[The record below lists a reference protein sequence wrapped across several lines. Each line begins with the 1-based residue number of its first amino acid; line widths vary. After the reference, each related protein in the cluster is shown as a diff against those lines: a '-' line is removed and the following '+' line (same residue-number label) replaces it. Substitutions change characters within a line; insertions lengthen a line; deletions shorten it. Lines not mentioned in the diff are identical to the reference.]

1 MSRVITA
8 KSYSFRGA
16 QGDFSAKRKS
26 DKQSVSRVLAMHNKK
41 KTEKIEE
48 EPKNF
53 SKKGFFPI
61 FVTLTIFVGAV
72 YLYQV
77 NDLATMGFK
86 IRELEGKVKSLQ
98 KENKQMQIREVEL
111 RSMYNIEKTTQE
123 LNLVSPKEI
132 TYIEMDG
139 PVAMR

>member
-8 KSYSFRGA
+8 KSYSFRGIH
-16 QGDFSAKRKS
+16 GDFSVKNESDNHLRSRFLSIRGKKNMEKS
-26 DKQSVSRVLAMHNKK
+26 
-41 KTEKIEE
+41 EKNE
-48 EPKNF
+48 KVF
-53 SKKGFFPI
+53 SKTKPFSFLAALL
-61 FVTLTIFVGAV
+61 VFVGAA

-77 NDLATMGFK
+77 NDLATMGFR
-86 IRELEGKVKSLQ
+86 IREMENQLQRLQ

-111 RSMYNIEKTTQE
+111 RSMYNIEKTTQD

-139 PVAMR
+139 PVAMK